1 MTMDTWDMFFFTR
14 LNVVRRHYVPVL
26 HVEPVPARLRQL
38 RVVVQELEQD
48 AGSGRHPTPGAP
60 ACRDERPKSCVWAK
74 GRLDVRPSRTKKNEG
89 TYNYKNISSEGLI
102 LHYSFILIR
111 KIQTATRQICNH
123 FVKDCSHATLPTQ
136 CTCHRFHL
144 QSLQLAML
152 PARAEL
158 SAIQQ
163 YSLLNCALC
172 PQSSCHSNTEF
183 FKLGHSSSWHD
194 FRGASCR

>member
-1 MTMDTWDMFFFTR
+1 MPF
-14 LNVVRRHYVPVL
+14 
-26 HVEPVPARLRQL
+26 
-38 RVVVQELEQD
+38 
-48 AGSGRHPTPGAP
+48 
-60 ACRDERPKSCVWAK
+60 
-74 GRLDVRPSRTKKNEG
+74 RPSPPRPEPQHAAMSDQNRAFGQKADWTCDHPHKKKNEG
-89 TYNYKNISSEGLI
+89 TFNYRNISSEGLI

-123 FVKDCSHATLPTQ
+123 FVKDGSHATLPTQ

-152 PARAEL
+152 PARSEL